1 MKSVMGRAAARA
13 HDVADV
19 QYAGDT
25 ESGQRRQFVSFGAGQ
40 RLRAF
45 RIQVQPDQAG

>member
-19 QYAGDT
+19 QYASDT
-25 ESGQRRQFVSFGAGQ
+25 ELEQIRQFVSFGAGQ

-45 RIQVQPDQAG
+45 RIQPRPDQAG

>member
-19 QYAGDT
+19 QYASDT
-25 ESGQRRQFVSFGAGQ
+25 EPGPRRQFVNFGDGQ
-40 RLRAF
+40 RQRAP
-45 RIQVQPDQAG
+45 RIQLQPDRTG